1 MTGRAGMDS
10 ADTAG
15 VAGTGRA
22 GRAGTADTGPDG
34 AGTESAGTDGAAPA
48 YGRGPVPL
56 IASILDREPE
66 IDPAAFTAPGS
77 VVLGDVRLGAD
88 ASVWYHA
95 VLRGDCESISVGAGS
110 NIQDNCTVHADPGFP
125 TVVGEGVTVGHNTVL
140 HGCVIEDHVLVGM
153 GATVLNGAH
162 IGAGSLIAAAALVP
176 QGMRVPPGSLV
187 AGVPAKVRRE
197 LTEEE
202 KATVRLNAE
211 HYVALAEVHRQSL
224 R

>member
-1 MTGRAGMDS
+1 MIADILGRA
-10 ADTAG
+10 
-15 VAGTGRA
+15 
-22 GRAGTADTGPDG
+22 
-34 AGTESAGTDGAAPA
+34 
-48 YGRGPVPL
+48 
-56 IASILDREPE
+56 PE
-66 IDPAAFTAPGS
+66 IDPTAFTAPGS
-77 VVLGDVRLGAD
+77 VVLGDVTLGAG

-95 VLRGDCESISVGAGS
+95 VLRGDCESITVGAGS

-125 TVVGEGVTVGHNTVL
+125 AVVGEGVTVGHNAVL
-140 HGCVIEDHVLVGM
+140 HGCVIEDDVLVGM

-162 IGAGSLIAAAALVP
+162 IGTGSLIAAAALVP

-211 HYVALAEVHRQSL
+211 HYVALADAHRESL
-224 R
+224 G